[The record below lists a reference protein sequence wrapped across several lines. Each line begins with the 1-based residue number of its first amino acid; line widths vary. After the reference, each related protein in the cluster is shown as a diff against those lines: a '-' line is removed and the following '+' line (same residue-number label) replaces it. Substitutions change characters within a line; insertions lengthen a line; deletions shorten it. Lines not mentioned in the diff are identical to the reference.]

1 MTCEGTN
8 RVPEQVHSL
17 QRETMYRLL
26 IFLAFFV
33 LFSCQKQTQY
43 PNVETETETETEIVS
58 IINEEKPPQED
69 EVRPDFITISNEENF
84 PLEKIIGAWWSGNPS
99 STIFIEF
106 TNNGILYIHELY
118 TYVDLLV
125 ENFYPYKIEENN
137 IIIENINK
145 NNNFNQ
151 DINNFFFSPG
161 AYITKLDDRALTFEK
176 WIISRS
182 GNYKNWLVCYKGT
195 MEEVLERSN
204 IRINYENKLKEFVA
218 NELLNG
224 VIYQGDE
231 NNENGV
237 IDTYGVPIKDE
248 ITEYSDWPRG
258 IREIVYEDLIH
269 RYYVF
274 TNGEQCYVDVNVDKK
289 LDRLTTINIGAA
301 SEEVTAVFGSSYWRK
316 EGEDIIYMLGGD
328 GSPDPLRWVRFSI
341 ENNIVIKITYIIT
354 QWSS

>member
-1 MTCEGTN
+1 M
-8 RVPEQVHSL
+8 
-17 QRETMYRLL
+17 
-26 IFLAFFV
+26 
-33 LFSCQKQTQY
+33 
-43 PNVETETETETEIVS
+43 
-58 IINEEKPPQED
+58 
-69 EVRPDFITISNEENF
+69 
-84 PLEKIIGAWWSGNPS
+84 EKIIGVWWSGNPS

-106 TNNGILYIHELY
+106 TDNGILYIHELY
-118 TYVDLLV
+118 KYEDLLV
-125 ENFYPYKIEENN
+125 EDFFPYKIEENN

-145 NNNFNQ
+145 NF
-151 DINNFFFSPG
+151 DEKINNLFNKVFPPDI
-161 AYITKLDDRALTFEK
+161 YIANLDDRKLEFELLAFRLLDRNTRLR
-176 WIISRS
+176 ISTSYSFNNFYR
-182 GNYKNWLVCYKGT
+182 GT

-204 IRINYENKLKEFVA
+204 IRLNYENKLKEFIA

-237 IDTYGVPIKDE
+237 IDTYGVPTKDE
-248 ITEYSDWPRG
+248 ITEYSDGKRYEGGGYLSG
-258 IREIVYEDLIH
+258 IREITYEDLKH

-274 TNGEQCYVDVNVDKK
+274 TNGDQCYVDVNVDKK

-328 GSPDPLRWVRFSI
+328 GSPDPGPLRWVRFSI

>member
-1 MTCEGTN
+1 
-8 RVPEQVHSL
+8 
-17 QRETMYRLL
+17 MYRLL

-33 LFSCQKQTQY
+33 LFSCQKQTQ
-43 PNVETETETETEIVS
+43 NTNEEVETETVS
-58 IINEEKPPQED
+58 IINEEKPPQENA
-69 EVRPDFITISNEENF
+69 VRLDFITISNEENF
-84 PLEKIIGAWWSGNPS
+84 PLEKIIGAWRAGNPS

-118 TYVDLLV
+118 RYEDLLV
-125 ENFYPYKIEENN
+125 EGFFPYKIEKNN

-145 NNNFNQ
+145 SNNF
-151 DINNFFFSPG
+151 DEKINNLLNLVFPPDI
-161 AYITKLDDRALTFEK
+161 YIANLDDRSLKFE
-176 WIISRS
+176 S
-182 GNYKNWLVCYKGT
+182 LVFRILDSNTSLEKYTRYPFNFYRGT

-204 IRINYENKLKEFVA
+204 IRINNENKLKEFIA

-224 VIYQGDE
+224 VIYQGDI
-231 NNENGV
+231 NNGNGV
-237 IDTYGVPIKDE
+237 INTYGVPTKDE
-248 ITEYSDWPRG
+248 ITEYSDGKRYEGGGYLSG
-258 IREIVYEDLIH
+258 IREITYEDLKH

-274 TNGEQCYVDVNVDKK
+274 TNGDQCYVDVNVDKK
-289 LDRLTTINIGAA
+289 LDRLTTINIGSA
-301 SEEVTAVFGSSYWRK
+301 SEEITAVFGSSYWRK